1 MKFYNYNNLIEL
13 NNYISNLKSVPFK
26 VIIDLTDLYEYQY
39 NDNIF
44 SSKPYNL
51 NLGELFPHSQII
63 KVPKLS
69 SKALRE
75 LKEFLLS
82 QKNTTYANIDEDYY
96 YLNENEVTK
105 TDLEETC
112 ENIKTLLRKDNYE

>member
-1 MKFYNYNNLIEL
+1 MIEL

-44 SSKPYNL
+44 SSKPYDL
-51 NLGELFPHSQII
+51 NLEELFPHSQII
-63 KVPKLS
+63 KVQKLS
-69 SKALRE
+69 SKSLQE

-82 QKNTTYANIDEDYY
+82 QEITTYANVDKDYY

-112 ENIKTLLRKDNYE
+112 QNIKTLLRKKG